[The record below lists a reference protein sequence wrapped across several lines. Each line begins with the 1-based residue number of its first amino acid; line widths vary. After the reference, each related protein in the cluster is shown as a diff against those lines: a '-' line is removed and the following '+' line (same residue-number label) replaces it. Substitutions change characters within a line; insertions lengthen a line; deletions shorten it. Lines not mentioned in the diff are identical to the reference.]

1 VPVALFGISFLTP
14 VDALFAIAAAAPLA
28 ALLVS
33 ERRSDRIRRLLG
45 LRGPGRRALAPVV
58 SALFLLPGLVAV
70 AAAQPVV
77 VRQQLV
83 RERGD
88 AQAFFVIDTSLSM
101 EASAGPAQPTRLV
114 RAKRLAARLET
125 ALRDVPVGIA
135 GMTDRVLPDL
145 MPTTDP
151 ALFAR
156 TLAQSVG
163 IDEPP
168 PSQAYKHERAS
179 NLQALVPVVSS
190 HFFLD
195 STKRRLVVL
204 FTDGEASPDLELFG
218 LGIGRNIRPVFVHVW
233 APGERIYDHGRADPF
248 YSSDPTS
255 EHLLESAAKLSNG
268 TVVGEHDFARLRS
281 AARDIVGHG
290 SISGRVNAYARV
302 ALAPWVALAGVFP
315 LGFLFYRRNF

>member
-1 VPVALFGISFLTP
+1 
-14 VDALFAIAAAAPLA
+14 
-28 ALLVS
+28 
-33 ERRSDRIRRLLG
+33 
-45 LRGPGRRALAPVV
+45 
-58 SALFLLPGLVAV
+58 
-70 AAAQPVV
+70 
-77 VRQQLV
+77 
-83 RERGD
+83 
-88 AQAFFVIDTSLSM
+88 M
-101 EASAGPAQPTRLV
+101 
-114 RAKRLAARLET
+114 
-125 ALRDVPVGIA
+125 
-135 GMTDRVLPDL
+135 
-145 MPTTDP
+145 
-151 ALFAR
+151 
-156 TLAQSVG
+156 
-163 IDEPP
+163 
-168 PSQAYKHERAS
+168 
-179 NLQALVPVVSS
+179 PVVSS

-233 APGERIYDHGRADPF
+233 APRERIYDHGRVDPF